1 MRTTRRSYNVFF
13 FKQKTAYEVRISDW
27 SSDVCSSDLGEL
39 ARHPAHLHHR
49 QLRSVGEH
57 DRHLEDDAEGVADV
71 VGVEFCE
78 RFGTVAALEQ
88 ERLAPG
94 YTREIGGQVARLAGK
109 DERRIA
115 AELIGRGVERRGIGI
130 IGKLAGF
137 GHGDRKST
145 RLNSSH

>member
-1 MRTTRRSYNVFF
+1 MYIFFVFF
-13 FKQKTAYEVRISDW
+13 LMIRRPPRSTRTYTLFPYTTLFRS
-27 SSDVCSSDLGEL
+27 
-39 ARHPAHLHHR
+39 LHHR

-94 YTREIGGQVARLAGK
+94 YRREMGGKVAALAAK
-109 DERRIA
+109 DR
-115 AELIGRGVERRGIGI
+115 GR
-130 IGKLAGF
+130 
-137 GHGDRKST
+137 
-145 RLNSSH
+145 